1 MSRASEM
8 VEEAFAKL
16 ATMPG
21 FVERTD
27 QVQLSLL
34 LCDCIGSE
42 QTGAFEAPTGLG
54 KSLAT
59 LIPAIA
65 QVLANGK
72 RVAIA
77 TYTNVLAEQYWR
89 KDLPLALSLFEDWER
104 VKPEFLIGRQRYA
117 CLAAI
122 AESHASTCREFRR
135 NALLGIETEFR
146 QHVLKSGR
154 EMAQLWSQVSAP
166 PVCPA
171 RLCPYYQDCYY
182 YRARRSAEKA
192 GLIITNHNVV
202 LQDALLRQASD
213 DELSMLGK
221 LDFVVF
227 DEAHDLA
234 SAAQNALEFEL
245 SHGRIGQVIGI
256 AQKLQSTLSPL
267 SLDAGVPH
275 DWNMLC
281 DTFAER
287 LGLLAS
293 RIDTAIAGTGEIL
306 RATPEALQEDARIK
320 ARRPKEPLTG
330 AQVVATEISDL
341 ANGFVRDVERT
352 LKDWET
358 NGLKTDEARDTVRNY
373 MMYLGEFG
381 AGCKGLFSNNRNDPE
396 APDVGLDEV
405 GVTYTAAG
413 FQGGEAKIRHDV
425 IGLSLA
431 LKPLLWDRTPWAC
444 LSATLA
450 LDGNFD
456 FFKRTTGAKAD
467 FEEILPSPFDFTSQ
481 AAVYIPR
488 VGKLIDPSLARDPA
502 MEQTYY
508 RRLADE
514 IGEIIEACGGRTL
527 ALFHSRK
534 EMEGVHRQ
542 MALGDDYPI
551 LIQRTVGVATTGDK
565 FKERTN
571 ASLFALRSFW
581 TGFDAPG
588 ETLSCVILV
597 RVPFEVPVDPPAI
610 ARMAWLASEGFDPFM
625 SYTLPQAKMMMRQG
639 AGRLIRTS
647 EDRGV
652 ICLLD
657 PRLRTKRY
665 GEEILE
671 NMPPGI
677 RMYDD
682 IADAV
687 ARVGI

>member
-1 MSRASEM
+1 MSRANEM
-8 VEEAFAKL
+8 VEGAFAQL
-16 ATMPG
+16 AKMPG
-21 FVERTD
+21 FVERLD
-27 QVQLSLL
+27 QVQLSMLL
-34 LCDCIGSE
+34 SDCIGSGN
-42 QTGAFEAPTGLG
+42 TGSFEAPTGLG

-65 QVLANGK
+65 HGLAHGK
-72 RVAIA
+72 RIAIA

-104 VKPEFLIGRQRYA
+104 LKPEFLIGRQRYA
-117 CLAAI
+117 CLASI
-122 AESHASTCREFRR
+122 AEHHAGTCREFRR

-146 QHVLKSGR
+146 QHVPKQGR

-192 GLIITNHNVV
+192 NLIITNHNVV

-221 LDFVVF
+221 LDFVIF

-245 SHGRIGQVIGI
+245 SSPKMSQIIGI
-256 AQKLQSTLSPL
+256 SQKLQSTLSPL
-267 SLDAGVPH
+267 SLDAGEPH
-275 DWNMLC
+275 VWNGLC
-281 DTFAER
+281 DSFAEHLSQ
-287 LGLLAS
+287 LGTKLDLA
-293 RIDTAIAGTGEIL
+293 ITGTGEIL
-306 RATPEALQEDARIK
+306 RATPMALQEDARVK
-320 ARRPKEPLTG
+320 ARKPREPLTA
-330 AQVVATEISDL
+330 AQVVATEVSEL
-341 ANGFVRDVERT
+341 ANRFTRDVERT
-352 LKDWET
+352 LSSWDEQ
-358 NGLKTDEARDTVRNY
+358 GLKTEDARDTVRNY
-373 MMYLGEFG
+373 LMYLTEFG
-381 AGCKGLFSNNRNDPE
+381 AGCKSLFASRGAGD
-396 APDVGLDEV
+396 PDVGIDEV
-405 GVTYTAAG
+405 GVTYTASG

-425 IGLSLA
+425 IGLSRA
-431 LKPLLWDRTPWAC
+431 LKPLLWDRVPWAC

-456 FFKRTTGAKAD
+456 FFTRTTGAVAD
-467 FEEILPSPFDFTSQ
+467 FEEILPSPFDFSIQ
-481 AAVYIPR
+481 ASLYIPR
-488 VGKLIDPSLARDPA
+488 VGKLIDPSMARDPN
-502 MEQTYY
+502 MEQEYY
-508 RRLADE
+508 RRIADE
-514 IGEIIEACGGRTL
+514 IGEIIETCGGRTL

-542 MALGDDYPI
+542 MALTDEFPI
-551 LIQRTVGVATTGDK
+551 LIQRTVGVATTGEK

-610 ARMAWLASEGFDPFM
+610 ARMAWLASEGYDPFL

-639 AGRLIRTS
+639 AGRLIRRT

-665 GEEILE
+665 GEEIIE
-671 NMPPGI
+671 NMPIGM
-677 RMYDD
+677 RSFDD
-682 IADAV
+682 IREAV
-687 ARVGI
+687 ARIGI

>member
-1 MSRASEM
+1 MSRANDL
-8 VEEAFAKL
+8 VESAFAQL
-16 ATMPG
+16 AKTPG
-21 FVERTD
+21 YVERPD
-27 QVQLSLL
+27 QVQLALL
-34 LCDCIGSE
+34 LSDCIGSGN
-42 QTGAFEAPTGLG
+42 TGAFEAPTGLG

-65 QVLANGK
+65 HALAHGK

-89 KDLPLALSLFEDWER
+89 KDLPIALSLFEDWER

-117 CLAAI
+117 CLASI
-122 AESHASTCREFRR
+122 TEHHAGTCREFRR

-146 QHVLKSGR
+146 QHVPKVGR
-154 EMAQLWSQVSAP
+154 EMAQLWGQVSAP

-182 YRARRSAEKA
+182 YRARRSAEKSH
-192 GLIITNHNVV
+192 LIITNHNVL

-213 DELSMLGK
+213 DEMSMLGK
-221 LDFVVF
+221 LDFVIF

-245 SHGRIGQVIGI
+245 SHFKIGQIIGI

-267 SLDAGVPH
+267 SMDAGQPH
-275 DWNMLC
+275 IWNALC
-281 DTFAER
+281 DSFAEHLSL
-287 LGLLAS
+287 LGNKL
-293 RIDTAIAGTGEIL
+293 DTAIAGYGQIL
-306 RATPEALQEDARIK
+306 RTIPESLQEDSRVK
-320 ARRPKEPLTG
+320 AKRPKEPLTA
-330 AQVVATEISDL
+330 AQVVATEVSDL
-341 ANGFVRDVERT
+341 ANGFVKDVERT
-352 LKDWET
+352 LKDWDTE
-358 NGLKTDEARDTVRNY
+358 GLKTEDARDTVRNY
-373 MMYLGEFG
+373 LMYLGEF
-381 AGCKGLFSNNRNDPE
+381 AFGCKGLFSSRRG
-396 APDVGLDEV
+396 PDDEDAGSDEV
-405 GVTYTAAG
+405 GVTYTAAP
-413 FQGGEAKIRHDV
+413 FQGGEGKIRYDV
-425 IGLSLA
+425 IGLSRA

-456 FFKRTTGAKAD
+456 FFQRTTGAKAD
-467 FEEILPSPFDFTSQ
+467 FEEILPSPFDFSHQ
-481 AAVYIPR
+481 ASLYIPR
-488 VGKLIDPSLARDPA
+488 VGKLIDPAMARDPS
-502 MEQTYY
+502 MEHQYY
-508 RRLADE
+508 QRLADE
-514 IGEIIEACGGRTL
+514 IGEIIETCGGRTL

-534 EMEGVHRQ
+534 EMEGVHRA
-542 MALGDDYPI
+542 MTLGDDYPI
-551 LIQRTVGVATTGDK
+551 LIQRTVGVATTGEK

-588 ETLSCVILV
+588 ETLSCVVLV

-610 ARMAWLASEGFDPFM
+610 ARMAWMSSEGYDPFM

-639 AGRLIRTS
+639 AGRLIRTA
-647 EDRGV
+647 EDRGI

-665 GEEILE
+665 GEEIFA
-671 NMPPGI
+671 NMPAGM
-677 RMYDD
+677 RSYDD
-682 IADAV
+682 IREAA

>member
-1 MSRASEM
+1 MSHASEM
-8 VEEAFAKL
+8 VEAAFAQL

-21 FVERTD
+21 FVERQD

-34 LCDCIGSE
+34 LSDCIGSG

-65 QVLANGK
+65 QALANGK
-72 RVAIA
+72 RIAIA

-117 CLAAI
+117 CLASI
-122 AESHASTCREFRR
+122 AESHAGTCREFRR

-146 QHVLKSGR
+146 QHVNKSGR

-171 RLCPYYQDCYY
+171 RLCPYYNDCYY
-182 YRARRSAEKA
+182 YRARKSAEKA
-192 GLIITNHNVV
+192 GIVITNHNVV

-221 LDFVVF
+221 LDFVIF

-245 SHGRIGQVIGI
+245 SHMKIGQVIGI

-267 SLDAGVPH
+267 SLDAGQPTE
-275 DWNMLC
+275 WNMTC
-281 DTFAER
+281 DTFEER
-287 LGLLAS
+287 LGHLAN
-293 RIDTAIAGTGEIL
+293 RIDTAIAGTGQIL
-306 RATPEALQEDARIK
+306 RATPEALQEDARVK

-330 AQVVATEISDL
+330 AQVIATEVSEL
-341 ANGFVRDVERT
+341 TNGFVRDVERT
-352 LKDWET
+352 LKSWEET
-358 NGLKTDEARDTVRNY
+358 GIKTDDARDTVRNY

-381 AGCKGLFSNNRNDPE
+381 AGCKSLFSNPGYDE
-396 APDVGLDEV
+396 PDSGIEEV

-425 IGLSLA
+425 IGLRHA

-450 LDGNFD
+450 LDGNFE
-456 FFKRTTGAKAD
+456 FFTRSTGAKAD
-467 FEEILPSPFDFTSQ
+467 FEEILPSPFDFPSQ
-481 AAVYIPR
+481 TALYVPR
-488 VGKLIDPSLARDPA
+488 TGKLIDPSMARDPG

-508 RRLADE
+508 QRLADE

-542 MALGDDYPI
+542 MTLGDDFPI

-610 ARMAWLASEGFDPFM
+610 ARMAWLASEGYDPFM

-639 AGRLIRTS
+639 AGRLIRTT

-665 GEEILE
+665 GEEILD

-677 RMYDD
+677 RTYDD